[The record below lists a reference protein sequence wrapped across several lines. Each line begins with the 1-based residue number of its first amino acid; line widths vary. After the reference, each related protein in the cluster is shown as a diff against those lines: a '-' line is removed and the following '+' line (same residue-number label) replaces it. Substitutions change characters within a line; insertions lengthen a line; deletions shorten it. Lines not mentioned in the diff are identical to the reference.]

1 MAGPIF
7 PPPYGGRISIA
18 KVSNDLDFGI
28 FGTFSIISQKC
39 INVVGKSEAKHIE
52 KHLSRKM
59 TFLRIFLL
67 QRFLS
72 CK

>member
-39 INVVGKSEAKHIE
+39 INVGGKSEAKYIKKTLIQE
-52 KHLSRKM
+52 YDLSQN
-59 TFLRIFLL
+59 FFA
-67 QRFLS
+67 
-72 CK
+72 